1 MALELKLS
9 EFHPVPVSFNY
20 QELKKE
26 IAERTLPY
34 KGLIV
39 TEDAIPTAKAD
50 LAKLRK
56 LEKAIDDRRKDVKKE
71 YNAPYMEFEAKIKD
85 ILSDIQAAEQNI
97 DSQVKAFEKKVEDEK
112 LAQIQ
117 KFFGLAF
124 GELAEEVRFETIYN
138 PKWLNKGY
146 KMPEIEEEIAAA
158 ANKLHADIG
167 VVKSLKSPHETSLL
181 SNLFSCLDLG
191 EVMVQHNKL
200 MELDERRKAQDEAIR
215 TAKEKALHDISSEI
229 CSNVVDQ
236 NPQNITTVTVDTP
249 QPVQKIK
256 MWVEVNDQQKAA
268 LSQFLRENGIRYGK
282 VKDE

>member
-1 MALELKLS
+1 MLELKIGAVKPAS
-9 EFHPVPVSFNY
+9 VEFNY
-20 QELKKE
+20 AELKKE
-26 IAERTLPY
+26 IADRTLPY

-85 ILSDIQAAEQNI
+85 ILSDIQEAEQNI
-97 DSQVKAFEKKVEDEK
+97 DSQVKAFEKQAEDEK
-112 LAQIQ
+112 LSQINR
-117 KFFGLAF
+117 FFGLAF
-124 GELAEEVRFETIYN
+124 GELAEEVNFDKLYN

-167 VVKSLKSPHETSLL
+167 VVKYLKSPHETALL
-181 SNLFSCLDLG
+181 SHLFYCLDLG
-191 EVMVQHNKL
+191 EVMAQHNKL
-200 MELDERRKAQDEAIR
+200 TELDERRKAQEQP
-215 TAKEKALHDISSEI
+215 KQE
-229 CSNVVDQ
+229 VVDS
-236 NPQNITTVTVDTP
+236 PKFAVDTP
-249 QPVQKIK
+249 EPLQKIK

>member
-9 EFHPVPVSFNY
+9 EFHPVPVTFNY

-71 YNAPYMEFEAKIKD
+71 YNAPYMEFEAKVKD
-85 ILSDIQAAEQNI
+85 ILSDIQEAIGNI
-97 DSQVKAFEKKVEDEK
+97 DSQVKGFEKQADDEK
-112 LAQIQ
+112 LSQIQ

-124 GELAEEVRFETIYN
+124 DELAKDIRFEKVYN

-146 KMPEIEEEIAAA
+146 KMAEIEEEIAAA
-158 ANKLHADIG
+158 ANKLYADIE
-167 VVKSLKSPHETSLL
+167 VVKGLKSPHETSLL

-191 EVMVQHNKL
+191 EVIVQHNKL
-200 MELDERRKAQDEAIR
+200 MELDERRKAQEQP
-215 TAKEKALHDISSEI
+215 KQE
-229 CSNVVDQ
+229 VVDS
-236 NPQNITTVTVDTP
+236 PKFSADTP
-249 QPVQKIK
+249 GPLQKIK

>member
-1 MALELKLS
+1 MTLELKLS

-71 YNAPYMEFEAKIKD
+71 YNAPYMEFEAQIKD

-97 DSQVKAFEKKVEDEK
+97 DSQVKGFEKKAEDEK
-112 LAQIQ
+112 LSQI
-117 KFFGLAF
+117 KRFFGLAF

-200 MELDERRKAQDEAIR
+200 MELDERRKTHIEE
-215 TAKEKALHDISSEI
+215 AKEQTLLNISQEI
-229 CSNVVDQ
+229 VSQVVEKDH
-236 NPQNITTVTVDTP
+236 NSTVTVDTP
-249 QPVQKIK
+249 EPLQKIK

>member
-85 ILSDIQAAEQNI
+85 ILSDIQEAEQNI
-97 DSQVKAFEKKVEDEK
+97 DGQVKAFEKQAEDEK

-117 KFFGLAF
+117 MFFSLAF
-124 GELAEEVRFETIYN
+124 GELAKDIRFEKVYN

-146 KMPEIEEEIAAA
+146 KMAEIEEEIAAA
-158 ANKLHADIG
+158 ANKLYADIE
-167 VVKSLKSPHETSLL
+167 VVKGLKSSHEAALMRT
-181 SNLFSCLDLG
+181 LFNSLDLG
-191 EVMVQHNKL
+191 EVLVEHNTLIEFEERKKAE
-200 MELDERRKAQDEAIR
+200 ELAKQAAAEPETTPVIETPIAEA
-215 TAKEKALHDISSEI
+215 EPEI
-229 CSNVVDQ
+229 A
-236 NPQNITTVTVDTP
+236 VDTP
-249 QPVQKIK
+249 EPLQQIDFRVWVTPEQKT
-256 MWVEVNDQQKAA
+256 A
-268 LSQFLRENGIRYGK
+268 LRNFLISNKIQYGS
-282 VKDE
+282 V

>member
-9 EFHPVPVSFNY
+9 EFHPVSVSFNY
-20 QELKKE
+20 EELKKE

-71 YNAPYMEFEAKIKD
+71 YNAPYMEFEAKVKD
-85 ILSDIQAAEQNI
+85 ILKDIQEAEQNI
-97 DSQVKAFEKKVEDEK
+97 DRQVKGFEKQAEDEK
-112 LAQIQ
+112 LSKIQ

-167 VVKSLKSPHETSLL
+167 VVKSLKSPHETPLL

-200 MELDERRKAQDEAIR
+200 MELDDRRKAQEQANQ
-215 TAKEKALHDISSEI
+215 E
-229 CSNVVDQ
+229 VVETPTPVAEE
-236 NPQNITTVTVDTP
+236 NPQFVVDTP
-249 QPVQKIK
+249 KPLQIIKI
-256 MWVEVNDQQKAA
+256 WVEVNDAQKVA
-268 LSQFLRENGIRYGK
+268 LGQFLRENGIRYGS
-282 VKDE
+282 V

>member
-1 MALELKLS
+1 MLELKIGAVKPAS
-9 EFHPVPVSFNY
+9 VEFNY
-20 QELKKE
+20 AELKKE

-39 TEDAIPTAKAD
+39 TEDAIPAAKTD
-50 LAKLRK
+50 LANLRR
-56 LEKAIDDRRKDVKKE
+56 LEKAIDDRRKSVKKE

-85 ILSDIQAAEQNI
+85 ILSDIQEAEQNI
-97 DSQVKAFEKKVEDEK
+97 DSQVKGFEKQAEDEK
-112 LAQIQ
+112 LAQIK

-124 GELAEEVRFETIYN
+124 GELAKDVRFEKLYN

-146 KMPEIEEEIAAA
+146 KMAEIEEEIAAA
-158 ANKLHADIG
+158 ANKLYADIE
-167 VVKSLKSPHETSLL
+167 VVKGLKSPHETSLL

-215 TAKEKALHDISSEI
+215 AAKEKALHDISSEI

>member
-9 EFHPVPVSFNY
+9 EFHPVPVTFNY

-39 TEDAIPTAKAD
+39 TEDAIQTAKAD

-85 ILSDIQAAEQNI
+85 ILSDIQEAEQNI
-97 DSQVKAFEKKVEDEK
+97 DSQVKGFEKQAEDEK
-112 LAQIQ
+112 LSQIQ

-124 GELAEEVRFETIYN
+124 GELAKDIRFEKVYN

-146 KMPEIEEEIAAA
+146 KMAEIEEEIAAA
-158 ANKLHADIG
+158 ANKLYADIE
-167 VVKSLKSPHETSLL
+167 VVKGLKSSHEASLMKT
-181 SNLFSCLDLG
+181 LFDSLDLG
-191 EVMVQHNKL
+191 EVLVEHNTL
-200 MELDERRKAQDEAIR
+200 VEFEERKKAEEQAKREAAEVP
-215 TAKEKALHDISSEI
+215 TPVAEEK
-229 CSNVVDQ
+229 
-236 NPQNITTVTVDTP
+236 PQFVVDTP
-249 QPVQKIK
+249 EPVQIIKI
-256 MWVEVNDQQKAA
+256 WVEVNDAQKVA
-268 LSQFLRENGIRYGK
+268 LGQFLRENGIRYGK
-282 VKDE
+282 A

>member
-1 MALELKLS
+1 MLELKIGAFQPAS
-9 EFHPVPVSFNY
+9 VEFNY
-20 QELKKE
+20 AELKKE

-71 YNAPYMEFEAKIKD
+71 YNAPYMEFEAKVKD
-85 ILSDIQAAEQNI
+85 ILSDIQEAIGNI
-97 DSQVKAFEKKVEDEK
+97 DSQVKGFEKQYEDEK
-112 LAQIQ
+112 LSQIQ
-117 KFFGLAF
+117 KFFSLAF
-124 GELAEEVRFETIYN
+124 GELAKDVRFDKVYN

-146 KMPEIEEEIAAA
+146 KIPDIEEEIAAA
-158 ANKLHADIG
+158 ANKLYADIE
-167 VVKSLKSPHETSLL
+167 VVKGLKSPHETSLL

-200 MELDERRKAQDEAIR
+200 MELDERRKTQEP
-215 TAKEKALHDISSEI
+215 KEETPNFD
-229 CSNVVDQ
+229 
-236 NPQNITTVTVDTP
+236 VDTP
-249 QPVQKIK
+249 HPVQKIK
-256 MWVEVNDQQKAA
+256 MWVEVNDQQKAS

>member
-39 TEDAIPTAKAD
+39 TEDAIATAKAD

-85 ILSDIQAAEQNI
+85 ILSDIHEAEQNI

-112 LAQIQ
+112 LSQIQ

-124 GELAEEVRFETIYN
+124 GELAKDIRFEKVYN

-146 KMPEIEEEIAAA
+146 KMAEIEEEIAAA
-158 ANKLHADIG
+158 ANKLYADIE
-167 VVKSLKSPHETSLL
+167 VVKGLKSSHEASLMKT
-181 SNLFSCLDLG
+181 LFYSLDLG
-191 EVMVQHNKL
+191 EVLVEHNTLVEFEERKKAE
-200 MELDERRKAQDEAIR
+200 ELAKQAAVEPEPTPVAETP
-215 TAKEKALHDISSEI
+215 TAENEPEI
-229 CSNVVDQ
+229 
-236 NPQNITTVTVDTP
+236 IVDTP
-249 QPVQKIK
+249 KPLQQIDFRV
-256 MWVEVNDQQKAA
+256 WVNEDQKAA
-268 LSQFLRENGIRYGK
+268 LKNFLVSNGIRYGS
-282 VKDE
+282 VR

>member
-20 QELKKE
+20 AELKKE

-71 YNAPYMEFEAKIKD
+71 YNAPYMEFEAKVKD
-85 ILSDIQAAEQNI
+85 ILKDIQEAEQNI
-97 DSQVKAFEKKVEDEK
+97 DSQVKGFEKQAEDEK
-112 LAQIQ
+112 LSQIQ

-124 GELAEEVRFETIYN
+124 GELAKDIRFEKVYN

-158 ANKLHADIG
+158 ANKLYADIE
-167 VVKSLKSPHETSLL
+167 VVKGLKSPHETSLL

-200 MELDERRKAQDEAIR
+200 MELDERRKAHIEE
-215 TAKEKALHDISSEI
+215 AKEQTLLNISQEIVSQVVEKDHDS
-229 CSNVVDQ
+229 
-236 NPQNITTVTVDTP
+236 TVTVDTP

>member
-9 EFHPVPVSFNY
+9 EIKPVPVTFNY
-20 QELKKE
+20 AELKKE

-71 YNAPYMEFEAKIKD
+71 YNAPYMEFEAKVKD
-85 ILSDIQAAEQNI
+85 ILKDIQEAEQNI
-97 DSQVKAFEKKVEDEK
+97 DSQVKGFEKQAEDEK

-124 GELAEEVRFETIYN
+124 GELAKDVRFEKVYN

-146 KMPEIEEEIAAA
+146 KMAEIEEEIAAA
-158 ANKLHADIG
+158 ANKLHADID
-167 VVKSLKSPHETSLL
+167 VVKGLKSPHEAALMRT
-181 SNLFSCLDLG
+181 LFYSLDLG
-191 EVMVQHNKL
+191 EVLVEHNKL
-200 MELDERRKAQDEAIR
+200 VEFEERKKAEELAKQAAVEPEPTPVAETP
-215 TAKEKALHDISSEI
+215 TAENEPGIA
-229 CSNVVDQ
+229 
-236 NPQNITTVTVDTP
+236 VDTP
-249 QPVQKIK
+249 EPIQQIDFRV
-256 MWVEVNDQQKAA
+256 WVNEDQKAA
-268 LSQFLRENGIRYGK
+268 LKHFLVSNGIRYGS
-282 VKDE
+282 VR